1 MSFAPVVPSG
11 GLSGWSF
18 LNRTMGKQRQLFEAD
33 PVALREAAH
42 FRERIGKIDT
52 AEQLVADRRLLTVAL
67 TAFGLEGDVANRAF
81 LQKILEGGTL
91 KSEALGNRLADK
103 RYLEF
108 ARAFG
113 FGDFP
118 IPNTK
123 KSDFADKILSAFG
136 QRRFETAIGAR
147 NSDLRLAMNARRELA
162 DIAGKRL
169 SVDGKWLT
177 TLGSPPLRSL
187 LQTAF
192 GLPQGFAG
200 VDLDRQ
206 LAVLKD
212 RANTL
217 LGSSDPASFSDP
229 EQVEKLIRLFL
240 VRSGV
245 QSSGSTTSPALSI
258 LQGLQSGQ
266 SRLSRYI

>member
-18 LNRTMGKQRQLFEAD
+18 LSRTMVKQRHSFDAN
-33 PVALREAAH
+33 PAARREAVY
-42 FRERIGKIDT
+42 FRDKIGGIDS
-52 AEQLVADRRLLTVAL
+52 AGQLVADRRLLTVAL
-67 TAFGLEGDVANRAF
+67 TAFGLEGDVNNRAF
-81 LQKILEGGTL
+81 LQKILEDGTL
-91 KSEALGNRLADK
+91 KPEALGNRLADK

-136 QRRFETAIGAR
+136 QRRFETAIGAQ
-147 NSDLRLAMNARRELA
+147 NGDMRLAMNARRELA

-169 SVDGKWLT
+169 SVNGKWLT
-177 TLGSPPLRSL
+177 ILGSPPLRSL

-192 GLPQGFAG
+192 GLPQSFAG
-200 VDLDRQ
+200 GDLDRQ
-206 LAVLKD
+206 IAVLKE
-212 RANTL
+212 RANPL
-217 LGSSDPASFSDP
+217 LGTADPAAFADP
-229 EQVEKLIRLFL
+229 EKVEKLIRLFL
-240 VRSGV
+240 VRSEA
-245 QSSGSTTSPALSI
+245 QSSGGATSTALSL
-258 LQGLQSGQ
+258 LQGPQPSQ